1 MSTPVRLL
9 AALVMIALGGAVGHS
24 MGESIRRRAQCL
36 LVLMQDTQRLE
47 NAMLQERLMLM
58 QALEKCQSPILRG
71 PLEGWR
77 ERLSESGLPLSAR
90 DTGCVQE
97 LMEQLGQGGA
107 AGQRLLLPRIRAQL
121 GELREEALEK
131 YRTLGRLYTSLGTL
145 FALALALTF
154 I

>member
-36 LVLMQDTQRLE
+36 LVLRLE

-145 FALALALTF
+145 FALALALMF